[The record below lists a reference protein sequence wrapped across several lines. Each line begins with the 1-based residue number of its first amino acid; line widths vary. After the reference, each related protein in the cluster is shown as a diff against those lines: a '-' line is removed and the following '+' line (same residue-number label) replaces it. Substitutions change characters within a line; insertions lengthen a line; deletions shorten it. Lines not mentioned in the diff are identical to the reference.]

1 MDFLRRIF
9 QKNENYLP
17 TQDRSKKKQKIDSP
31 KEINLDNVKYIP
43 LPPSPK
49 SWDLDGR
56 NEFHQEYSI
65 PEIREV
71 YNESYQQKYTNVIK
85 KSFHLSQEQLKLNVG
100 KEVAKAYR
108 QIIINKR
115 KANQFKAAGKWS
127 SEMLSRIEFHCS
139 DTDKRRHNKIIN
151 DLEKN
156 SIKHPYNAIEIK
168 KKEEVKFFEI
178 ENNQKWKIS
187 SIIKIKKNQKPDPSF
202 KLLNF
207 IADGIIY
214 TDKNGKSDIVKDPY
228 QSAILKYDLEGN
240 IIAMKPISHNIYRHN
255 NNPKSSNIAIMDDK
269 GILYTYDRNID
280 LSLKKDLQNDT
291 KILQHLKENESN
303 YWGDFKSQVRAIDV
317 NTTSDKILFT
327 IADEIWCS
335 TFSGSSCWG
344 IRTPLNEGW
353 TRIIGK
359 RDADEIDSNIYN
371 ALKCLEL
378 ELPVSPQEI
387 KKQYRIIAQ
396 KYHPDINK
404 NSNAHE
410 MMQKINEAFS
420 TLTGIDPETLAVGE
434 DQSDKVFYRKTK
446 PDLEIKA
453 AGISIQITSNMGY
466 AQDWIYEACF
476 SSESD
481 NVFIGTYSGKIIEL
495 DNLGN
500 PLEVFDIG
508 TVPDQII
515 ESGQYLYISSNT
527 RLYII
532 KDKKNLVG
540 FVDIFKQGRLIV
552 TKSGFGLLSDKT
564 LQWYTQEGINIGL
577 IKSKDPI
584 RSVYTLSNK
593 TIIETRQNKAVIE
606 GLVLI

>member
-1 MDFLRRIF
+1 MDFFKKIF
-9 QKNENYLP
+9 QKNNNNLP
-17 TQDRSKKKQKIDSP
+17 IEERSKKKEGNSTP
-31 KEINLDNVKYIP
+31 KEINLNNVKYIP

-56 NEFHQEYSI
+56 NEFHQEYNI

-71 YNESYQQKYTNVIK
+71 YNESHQQKYTNVIK
-85 KSFHLSQEQLKLNVG
+85 KSFLLSQEQLKLNVG
-100 KEVAKAYR
+100 EEVAKAYR

-127 SEMLSRIEFHCS
+127 SEMLSRIEFHCN

-156 SIKHPYNAIEIK
+156 NIKHPYNTIEIK
-168 KKEEVKFFEI
+168 KEEGKLFEI
-178 ENNQKWKIS
+178 ENNQEWKILN
-187 SIIKIKKNQKPDPSF
+187 IIKIKNDEKPDPSF
-202 KLLNF
+202 KLVNF

-214 TDKNGKSDIVKDPY
+214 VDKNGKSDLVKDPY
-228 QSAILKYDLEGN
+228 QSAIMKYDLEGN
-240 IIAMKPISHNIYRHN
+240 IVAKKPINHNVYRHN
-255 NNPKSSNIAIMDDK
+255 NNPKSSNIAIMDNE
-269 GILYTYDRNID
+269 GILYIYDRNID
-280 LSLKKDLQNDT
+280 LSLKKDLQSDARV
-291 KILQHLKENESN
+291 LQHLKENEGN
-303 YWGDFKSQVRAIDV
+303 YWGDFKSKIRAIDV
-317 NTTSDKILFT
+317 NATSDKILFT

-335 TFSGSSCWG
+335 TFSDSSCWG

-353 TRIIGK
+353 TRVVSR
-359 RDADEIDSNIYN
+359 RDTDKIDFNISN

-387 KKQYRIIAQ
+387 KKQYRVKAQ

-404 NSNAHE
+404 SSNANE
-410 MMQKINEAFS
+410 MMQKVNEAFS

-434 DQSDKVFYRKTK
+434 DPSDEVFYRKTK
-446 PDLEIKA
+446 PDFEFTVEDIYF
-453 AGISIQITSNMGY
+453 QMTSNLGF

-495 DNLGN
+495 DSLGN
-500 PLEVFDIG
+500 PLKVFDIG

-515 ESGQYLYISSNT
+515 ESGQYLYISNST

-532 KDKKNLVG
+532 KDKEKLVG
-540 FVDIFKQGRLIV
+540 FIDIFQQGRLIV
-552 TKSGFGLLSDKT
+552 TKSGFGLLSDKI
-564 LQWYTQEGINIGL
+564 LQWYTQEGTNIGS

-584 RSVYTLSNK
+584 RSVYTLNNK

-606 GLVLI
+606 GLALI